1 MRHRKKKITLGREKA
16 ARVALLKNLAESL
29 ILHGS
34 IKTTEAKAKALRTY
48 VEPLVTKAR
57 KNTLA
62 SRRLIISK
70 LFTEKAVKKL
80 MEEVAPKYVE
90 RQGGYTRIVKLGDR
104 ANDGASIVKIEFV

>member
-1 MRHRKKKITLGREKA
+1 MRHRKQKFTLGREKA
-16 ARVALLKNLAESL
+16 HRTALIKNLAESL
-29 ILHGS
+29 ILHGA
-34 IKTTEAKAKALRTY
+34 IETTEAKAKALKTY

-62 SRRLIISK
+62 SRRLVIRK

-90 RQGGYTRIVKLGDR
+90 REGGYTRIIKLR
-104 ANDGASIVKIEFV
+104 TRKNDGAPIVKIEFV

>member
-1 MRHRKKKITLGREKA
+1 MRHRKKKITLGRESA
-16 ARVALLKNLAESL
+16 AKNALLRNLAESL

-48 VEPLVTKAR
+48 VEPLVTSAR
-57 KNTLA
+57 RNTLA
-62 SRRLIISK
+62 ARRQVIKK

-90 RQGGYTRIVKLGDR
+90 RQGGYTRIIKLAPR
-104 ANDGASIVKIEFV
+104 AKDGAKMAKIEFV